1 VHLSEPAKEETNSIH
16 KKTQKEFI
24 GAIVDTG
31 SNRLVKARDGY
42 MIANKNDTYIGK
54 SIIKY
59 GEFSEH
65 ELSLFSQIVQNTDNV
80 VEVGANYGSHTLR
93 LCQLANQGTVFA
105 IEPQRVIFQAL
116 CGNISINSIFNCHC
130 IQKACSD
137 IDNQPIVV
145 PEADFNAPN
154 NFGGISMIEDT
165 SSKTRDK
172 TITLDTLFS
181 SLNRLKLLKI
191 DAEGMEKKIL
201 SGGRQLIERTRPI
214 LFVENDRVSK
224 SESLLKEV
232 FGQGYR
238 AFWHISKMY
247 NPNNYN
253 SIDENIFG
261 SIHSF
266 NIICI
271 PKENR
276 INMSEFTEIKD
287 PKLHPL
293 LKPER

>member
-1 VHLSEPAKEETNSIH
+1 MNEPAKKEA
-16 KKTQKEFI
+16 KTTKGKIQQDLI

-42 MIANKNDTYIGK
+42 MIANKNDAYIGK

-65 ELSLFSQIVQNTDNV
+65 ELSLFSQIVQNTDNI

-116 CGNISINSIFNCHC
+116 CGNLAINSIFNCHC

-137 IDNQPIVV
+137 IDNQPITV
-145 PEADFNAPN
+145 PEADFNNPA
-154 NFGGISMIEDT
+154 NFGGISMIENANST
-165 SSKTRDK
+165 TRDK
-172 TITLDTLFS
+172 TVTLDTLFS
-181 SLNRLKLLKI
+181 SLSRLKLLKI

-214 LFVENDRVSK
+214 LFVENDRVEK
-224 SESLLKEV
+224 SESLLNEV
-232 FGQGYR
+232 FDQGYR

-253 SIDENIFG
+253 GIDENIFG
-261 SIHSF
+261 NIHSF
-266 NIICI
+266 NMICF
-271 PKENR
+271 PKESR
-276 INMSEFTEIKD
+276 LDLRGFTEIED
-287 PKLHPL
+287 PTHHPL
-293 LKPER
+293 SKQAR